1 MTRRMTSTRAEIADP
16 TAFRHAL
23 GPSAVAKLAEAL
35 AAVAGPS
42 PETDAFQRAAL
53 TGLDP
58 LPLKA
63 RVAHITSALC
73 AMFARAG
80 WPFERVAEALQQAGR
95 DWRHGGAWAPE
106 AGFPVWPLFEVV
118 PRLGLDHLALSL
130 ETLRQLTPLF
140 TAEFSIRPLLA
151 RHGDAALRLMAPWA
165 HDADAHVRRLLSEG
179 TRTRLPWASRVAYL
193 SAAPDRVLP
202 LLAPLIADPSAY
214 VRTSVAN
221 HLNDVS
227 KDAPARALDVAAAWL
242 SAPLDPER
250 ARDEDRRWVVKH
262 ALRGLIKAGDPRALA
277 LLGHHGAAPRSVTLR
292 LSPERVPWAG
302 ALTLRTV
309 LEAAEGGSW
318 VVDWAL
324 CLPGARDTASPSR
337 RKVLK
342 LKTLRVEAG
351 ERVTLER
358 MFSFAPVT
366 TRFYYPGPCAVELVV
381 NGAVVARTPFVL
393 DAPA

>member
-42 PETDAFQRAAL
+42 LETDAFQRAAL
-53 TGLDP
+53 TDLDP

-73 AMFARAG
+73 AMFERAG

-242 SAPLDPER
+242 SAPLDPEC

-324 CLPGARDTASPSR
+324 CLPGARDTASPRPCTSR
-337 RKVLK
+337 R
-342 LKTLRVEAG
+342 ESA
-351 ERVTLER
+351 
-358 MFSFAPVT
+358 
-366 TRFYYPGPCAVELVV
+366 
-381 NGAVVARTPFVL
+381 
-393 DAPA
+393 

>member
-42 PETDAFQRAAL
+42 LETDAFQRAAL

-73 AMFARAG
+73 AMFERAG
-80 WPFERVAEALQQAGR
+80 WPFERVAEALQQTGR

-130 ETLRQLTPLF
+130 ETLRHLTPLF
-140 TAEFSIRPLLA
+140 TAEFSIRPFLA

-165 HDADAHVRRLLSEG
+165 HDDDAHVRRLLSEG
-179 TRTRLPWASRVAYL
+179 TRTRLPWAPRVPYL

-202 LLAPLIADPSAY
+202 LLASLIADPSAY

-227 KDAPARALDVAAAWL
+227 KDAPTRALDVAAAWL
-242 SAPLDPER
+242 SAPLDLDR

-262 ALRGLIKAGDPRALA
+262 ALRGLVKAGDPRALSV
-277 LLGHHGAAPRSVTLR
+277 LGHRGAPPRHATLTT
-292 LSPERVPWAG
+292 PEHVPWG
-302 ALTLRTV
+302 GSLTLRV
-309 LEAAEGGSW
+309 DLEADEAGSW

-324 CLPGARDTASPSR
+324 CLPGARDTTEPSR

-342 LKTLRVEAG
+342 LKTLRVAAG
-351 ERVTLER
+351 ERVSLER
-358 MFSFAPVT
+358 AFSFAPVT
-366 TRFYYPGPCAVELVV
+366 TRVYYPGPCAAELMV
-381 NGAVVARTPFVL
+381 NGEVVARATFAL